1 MSTSSR
7 YLDLPSRAAYG
18 KALTALAAEDD
29 RIVALTADLA
39 GSTGLKDFAATYPER
54 FFNIGIAE
62 QNMYGIAAGMALS
75 GKIPFAST
83 FATFASLRAAEQVRT
98 DIAYGKVPVR
108 VVGTH
113 QGVGLA
119 PAGPTHHALEDI
131 AVMRGLANMT
141 IINPAD
147 STQAAMAVAA
157 LVEFEG
163 PAYLRL
169 SRPKEATVYTEEKPF
184 IIGKADEVRKGSDV
198 SIIACG
204 GMVGQSLLAAE
215 LLSEEG
221 VEAQVLNMATIKPID
236 ADAIIAAAKKTGA
249 VFTVEEHNIYG
260 GLGSAV
266 AEVIAEA
273 GLGVRFMRWGIPDIY
288 TKTGEY
294 PELLKLYELDGEG
307 IAGKVKAF
315 LA

>member
-1 MSTSSR
+1 MSTPSR
-7 YLDLPSRAAYG
+7 YVDLPSRAAYG
-18 KALTALAAEDD
+18 KALTDLAEKND
-29 RIVALTADLA
+29 RIVALSADLA
-39 GSTGLKDFAATYPER
+39 ASTGLKEFTEKYPDR

-98 DIAYGKVPVR
+98 DIAYGNVPVR

-131 AVMRGLANMT
+131 GVMRCLANMT

-147 STQAAMAVAA
+147 STQAAMATAA
-157 LVEFEG
+157 LVDFAG

-169 SRPKEATVYTEEKPF
+169 SRPKEATVYTEETPF
-184 IIGKADEVRKGSDV
+184 VIGKADIVRDGKDI

-215 LLSEEG
+215 LLATEG
-221 VEAQVLNMATIKPID
+221 IQAQVINMSTIKPID
-236 ADAIIAAAKKTGA
+236 KDAIIAGAEATGA
-249 VFTVEEHNIYG
+249 ILTVEEHNIFG

-273 GLGVRFMRWGIPDIY
+273 GLGIRFLRWGIQDIY

-294 PELLKLYELDGEG
+294 PELLKLYELDGDG
-307 IAGKVKAF
+307 IAAKAKSL